1 MDQLEHRIIQQ
12 EGAISNMENRNYFS
26 LFCLQMETRLIHS
39 NMNMVVKML
48 QNFVDIELR
57 KHTEVKKIN
66 DFKLIIFIFFSSI
79 RLS

>member
-57 KHTEVKKIN
+57 KHTEVKK
-66 DFKLIIFIFFSSI
+66 
-79 RLS
+79 